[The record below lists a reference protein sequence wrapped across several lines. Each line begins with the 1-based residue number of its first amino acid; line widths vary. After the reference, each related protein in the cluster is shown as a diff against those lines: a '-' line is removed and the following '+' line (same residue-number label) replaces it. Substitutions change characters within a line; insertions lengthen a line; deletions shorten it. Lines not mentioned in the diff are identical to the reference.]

1 MLPNPPPTAN
11 LARDSR
17 FGTTQWSL
25 VLQAQADDP
34 AARDA
39 LAELCGR
46 YWYPVYAHIRGR
58 VGPQDAADLT
68 QGFFTHLLESDL
80 LSAPHPARGKFRAYL
95 LACCNHFLSNERDKA
110 RTAKRG
116 GGKSPLPL
124 DFTDADSRYTREP
137 THSSTAEREFDRRW
151 AIRLLDEILTQ
162 LEREYTDG
170 GKEVLYRTLR
180 PALTGSHEAA
190 GYAAVAKELGMT
202 TDAVKKAAQRLRER
216 YRVLIRER
224 VAATVDRP
232 EDIDEEIRDLFVAV
246 SG

>member
-1 MLPNPPPTAN
+1 MQSDPPPTTS

-25 VLQAQADDP
+25 ILLARADDP

-39 LAELCGR
+39 LAELCER
-46 YWYPVYAHIRGR
+46 YWYPVYGYVRGR
-58 VGPQDAADLT
+58 VGLQDAADLT

-80 LSAPHPARGKFRAYL
+80 LSASHPVRGKFRAYL

-110 RTAKRG
+110 RAAKRG

-124 DFTDADSRYTREP
+124 DFTDADSRYSREP
-137 THSSTAEREFDRRW
+137 AHRTTPEGEFNRRW
-151 AIRLLDEILTQ
+151 ALSLLDEVLTQ
-162 LEREYTDG
+162 LEREHTEG
-170 GKEVLYRTLR
+170 GKEGLYRALR
-180 PALTGSHEAA
+180 PALTGSHDAA

-202 TDAVKKAAQRLRER
+202 INAVKKAAQRLRER
-216 YRVLIRER
+216 YRALIRER

-232 EDIDEEIRDLFVAV
+232 EQIDDEIRDLFVAV